1 MTTGKALNG
10 KPYAGNPHVRFD
22 EGEVASCTAE
32 ASLRR
37 VHCRRQPEAMT
48 RPQVASRSEVARG
61 LRASVCAATPRRGS
75 LLYVVAAAI
84 VALQLPTFAR
94 TEIESRKL
102 TSNETYE
109 ETLVLNNGVALDL
122 NGYTL
127 TVAGLSGTGFITC
140 SSMQTGV
147 LCVDSDT
154 DSANDS
160 VTIYGNVKFTKDGKG
175 TLTAAKSNQTYWGG
189 TEVKGGTL
197 KRGVLYGAFGSVNL
211 VRNGSFDEGAPG
223 GDATSAAAWASAPD
237 WPENPYWTVSST
249 NDNHGAL
256 TKSALYVASATDI
269 GTYAAVLRTSAME
282 NDAYI
287 RQTIDIPQ
295 PGTYSFAFTY
305 IQVEAWPSVRGATV
319 TAVLRHGDDVEVLT
333 PGGVV
338 AKDASGTRF
347 ETIVKIDKAGEYIL
361 EFGQTSTDTKN
372 TLLDNVE
379 LIFIS
384 NLVRN
389 GSFDEGAPGG
399 DATSAAAWAST
410 PDWPENPYWTVSSTN
425 DNHGA
430 LTKSALYVASAADI
444 GTYAAVL
451 RTSAMENDAYIR
463 QTINIPQP
471 GTYSFAF
478 TYIQVEAWP
487 NVRGATVTAV
497 LRHGDDVEVLTP
509 GGVVANNMALALKP
523 PWK

>member
-1 MTTGKALNG
+1 
-10 KPYAGNPHVRFD
+10 
-22 EGEVASCTAE
+22 
-32 ASLRR
+32 
-37 VHCRRQPEAMT
+37 
-48 RPQVASRSEVARG
+48 
-61 LRASVCAATPRRGS
+61 
-75 LLYVVAAAI
+75 
-84 VALQLPTFAR
+84 
-94 TEIESRKL
+94 
-102 TSNETYE
+102 
-109 ETLVLNNGVALDL
+109 
-122 NGYTL
+122 
-127 TVAGLSGTGFITC
+127 
-140 SSMQTGV
+140 MQTGV